1 MKKTF
6 LILIAFI
13 FLLVSAVAE
22 GAEWHYIGET
32 VKSGAK
38 FYIDVDSIKRSSKNL
53 VRVWIKQKERQ
64 PEKDN
69 VTYALHYK
77 EFDCKEKRARFLA
90 STLYYKDGSTFS
102 SNYKIGDWK
111 FISLDSVFESEL
123 NVVCNKKIEER

>member
-32 VKSGAK
+32 VKSAAK
-38 FYIDVDSIKRSSKNL
+38 FYIDVDSIKRSSRNL

-77 EFDCKEKRARFLA
+77 ED
-90 STLYYKDGSTFS
+90 
-102 SNYKIGDWK
+102 
-111 FISLDSVFESEL
+111 
-123 NVVCNKKIEER
+123 EEAIQI